1 MVQRIDAFP
10 ADVLALAR
18 EDLDA
23 VREGVRV
30 ALASC
35 EALFRVREP
44 NNRRALEARAE
55 RHRPFVEL
63 SERGSQAAGDR
74 QRRGSCQSRNG
85 DRTDCVGLGD
95 VQHGPTRQRLQGKSR

>member
-1 MVQRIDAFP
+1 MDQRIEASL

-18 EDLDA
+18 G
-23 VREGVRV
+23 RPGRGPGGVRV

-55 RHRPFVEL
+55 RHRPAGAL
-63 SERGSQAAGDR
+63 SCPSAA
-74 QRRGSCQSRNG
+74 
-85 DRTDCVGLGD
+85 L
-95 VQHGPTRQRLQGKSR
+95 RLLEIDKGAVHASLAMATAPIVLI

>member
-1 MVQRIDAFP
+1 MGQRIESFL
-10 ADVLALAR
+10 ADVLALAG

-23 VREGVRV
+23 IRERV
-30 ALASC
+30 ALATC

-55 RHRPFVEL
+55 RHRPAGAL
-63 SERGSQAAGDR
+63 SCPSAALRLLEIDKGAVHA
-74 QRRGSCQSRNG
+74 SLAMA
-85 DRTDCVGLGD
+85 TADCVGLGD